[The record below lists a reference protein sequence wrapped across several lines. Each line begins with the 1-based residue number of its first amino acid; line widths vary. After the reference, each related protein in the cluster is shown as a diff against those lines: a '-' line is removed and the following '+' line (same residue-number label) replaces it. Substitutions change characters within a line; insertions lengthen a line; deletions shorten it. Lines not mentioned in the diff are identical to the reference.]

1 MPVANG
7 RRVAVIAGCRTPFCK
22 SGTTLKDVRAVDLA
36 RFVARELLERTN
48 LDGADVNAV
57 IFGQVVPSALVPNV
71 AREVSLLPQFPKEI
85 PAYSLNRA
93 CASSGQAVANAY
105 DEIVLGDAEVVL
117 AGGVESL
124 SDIPILASRRL
135 ADILMEASKAKS
147 FGARLRTLSRIRPR
161 DLVPVSPAIAEPS
174 TGETMGQSA
183 EKMAKENH
191 ISRAAQD
198 RWALRSHELAARGT
212 DDGRITAEIVP
223 WFGPGGR
230 AGDGV
235 VTQDNGVRRDT
246 SLEQMA
252 KLKPVFDRRYG
263 SVTAANSSP
272 LTDGAS
278 AVLVMSDSA
287 ARALG
292 YTPLAYVRSYAV
304 AAVDPGWQLLQAPIF
319 AVPKALERAGIQ
331 WKELGVIEVHEAF
344 AAQVLSNLQGWAA
357 KGWEINE
364 DIINV
369 MGGSIAI
376 GHPFGATGTRL
387 VTTLANEMARR
398 DVQFGLLS
406 ICAQGG
412 MGLAMVW
419 SAADGSGRGAHLGA
433 RRRRHRRRHFRL
445 EERAGQQAFGRGEAG
460 PARDV
465 RRVGAR
471 RRRAGRRLLL
481 VEARELH
488 RGGRH
493 RGVRPAHHRRGSRA
507 ALGRGP
513 GNAGPGGALPQT
525 DRRRDSRR
533 VPRRRTRVRP
543 RLRVPRGLRSP
554 PDPARPP
561 GSAAR
566 HSPGGGRL
574 PAAPPVDWRPRGAR
588 HHPRG
593 QGRRRQEGVP
603 FGHRGRAG
611 SSRHPQGRHHR
622 RGATHGRRLAP
633 ASQAAGRVP
642 RMAARRQPTGPGLGL
657 PSRAEAGTRADARQ
671 LSRAPRRV
679 GGGGA
684 WAETRHGGGSEA
696 RGAAV
701 RAARRH

>member
-22 SGTTLKDVRAVDLA
+22 SGTVLKDARAVDLA

-48 LDGADVNAV
+48 LDGAAVNAV

-135 ADILMEASKAKS
+135 ADILVDASKAKS
-147 FGARLRTLSRIRPR
+147 LGARLRTLSRIRPR

-212 DDGRITAEIVP
+212 DDGRIPAEIVP
-223 WFGPGGR
+223 WFAPARGGR
-230 AGDGV
+230 AGDAV
-235 VTQDNGVRRDT
+235 VTQDNGIRRDT
-246 SLEQMA
+246 SLEQMG

-278 AVLVMSDSA
+278 AVLLMSDSA

-331 WKELGVIEVHEAF
+331 WKDLGVIEVHEAF
-344 AAQVLSNLQGWAA
+344 AAQVLSNLQGWGAL
-357 KGWEINE
+357 GWEINE

-387 VTTLANEMARR
+387 VTTLANEMTRR
-398 DVQFGLLS
+398 EVQFGLLS

-412 MGLAMVW
+412 MGFAMV
-419 SAADGSGRGAHLGA
+419 LE
-433 RRRRHRRRHFRL
+433 RR
-445 EERAGQQAFGRGEAG
+445 
-460 PARDV
+460 
-465 RRVGAR
+465 
-471 RRRAGRRLLL
+471 
-481 VEARELH
+481 
-488 RGGRH
+488 
-493 RGVRPAHHRRGSRA
+493 
-507 ALGRGP
+507 
-513 GNAGPGGALPQT
+513 
-525 DRRRDSRR
+525 
-533 VPRRRTRVRP
+533 
-543 RLRVPRGLRSP
+543 
-554 PDPARPP
+554 
-561 GSAAR
+561 
-566 HSPGGGRL
+566 
-574 PAAPPVDWRPRGAR
+574 
-588 HHPRG
+588 
-593 QGRRRQEGVP
+593 
-603 FGHRGRAG
+603 
-611 SSRHPQGRHHR
+611 
-622 RGATHGRRLAP
+622 
-633 ASQAAGRVP
+633 
-642 RMAARRQPTGPGLGL
+642 
-657 PSRAEAGTRADARQ
+657 
-671 LSRAPRRV
+671 
-679 GGGGA
+679 
-684 WAETRHGGGSEA
+684 
-696 RGAAV
+696 
-701 RAARRH
+701 

>member
-1 MPVANG
+1 
-7 RRVAVIAGCRTPFCK
+7 VIAGCRTPFCK
-22 SGTTLKDVRAVDLA
+22 SGTVLKDARAVDLA

-105 DEIVLGDAEVVL
+105 DEIVLGDADVVL

-135 ADILMEASKAKS
+135 ADILVEASKARS
-147 FGARLRTLSRIRPR
+147 LGARLRTLSRIRPR

-212 DDGRITAEIVP
+212 DEGRIPAEIVP
-223 WFGPGGR
+223 WFPPPRGGR

-235 VTQDNGVRRDT
+235 VTQDNGIRRDT
-246 SLEQMA
+246 SLEQMG

-278 AVLVMSDSA
+278 AVLLMSDSA

-331 WKELGVIEVHEAF
+331 WKDLGVIEVHEAF
-344 AAQVLSNLQGWAA
+344 AAQVLSNLQGWEAL
-357 KGWEINE
+357 GWEINE

-387 VTTLANEMARR
+387 VTTLANEMTRR

-412 MGLAMVW
+412 MGFAMV
-419 SAADGSGRGAHLGA
+419 LE
-433 RRRRHRRRHFRL
+433 RR
-445 EERAGQQAFGRGEAG
+445 
-460 PARDV
+460 
-465 RRVGAR
+465 
-471 RRRAGRRLLL
+471 
-481 VEARELH
+481 
-488 RGGRH
+488 
-493 RGVRPAHHRRGSRA
+493 
-507 ALGRGP
+507 
-513 GNAGPGGALPQT
+513 
-525 DRRRDSRR
+525 
-533 VPRRRTRVRP
+533 
-543 RLRVPRGLRSP
+543 
-554 PDPARPP
+554 
-561 GSAAR
+561 
-566 HSPGGGRL
+566 
-574 PAAPPVDWRPRGAR
+574 
-588 HHPRG
+588 
-593 QGRRRQEGVP
+593 
-603 FGHRGRAG
+603 
-611 SSRHPQGRHHR
+611 
-622 RGATHGRRLAP
+622 
-633 ASQAAGRVP
+633 
-642 RMAARRQPTGPGLGL
+642 
-657 PSRAEAGTRADARQ
+657 
-671 LSRAPRRV
+671 
-679 GGGGA
+679 
-684 WAETRHGGGSEA
+684 
-696 RGAAV
+696 
-701 RAARRH
+701 